1 MLRLEK
7 RIGNEKSLLAPKEV
21 SLLFLCGWASTQ
33 KNSDRRS
40 APDLPPLRPA
50 LSPAQTPGLLFEL
63 FLHPPHSHQ
72 TGGNFFGM

>member
-7 RIGNEKSLLAPKEV
+7 RIGNEKSRLAPKEV

-33 KNSDRRS
+33 KSSDRGS
-40 APDLPPLRPA
+40 NPHLPALRPA

-63 FLHPPHSHQ
+63 FLHPPYSHQ

>member
-1 MLRLEK
+1 MIRVEK
-7 RIGNEKSLLAPKEV
+7 RISNEKSRLAPKEV

-33 KNSDRRS
+33 KSSDRGPAS
-40 APDLPPLRPA
+40 HLPPLWPA
-50 LSPAQTPGLLFEL
+50 LSPTQTPGLLFEL